1 MSQSRLRYVVMAVAL
16 ALVGLGPAGQTWS
29 EDTAIPGL
37 VDLSRLKVEIASA
50 VFLTSLDSDGAEFN
64 ETRPDQYRGLVVT
77 VRLTKPA
84 GSELTL
90 HPADFSLHYRR
101 AGGEYDV
108 APCHGISS
116 FSTAAEV
123 DRAMSFFSGGW
134 GSVSTGAST
143 LGADTVY
150 ADLFFQNMESDTREL
165 HVLVAQ
171 PVGARFATPGWSPE
185 TAPAGAEGGL
195 DGVWLDDSTGTRM
208 TIARDGTG
216 YAVTSAV
223 DDDGEVF
230 PVSNVRWDGSVL
242 RWTYD
247 VPSTDYRINWA
258 TVDLRGDRLETRWD
272 GTAGSGTE
280 VLHRVGDAT
289 PLVEAVPGTS
299 GAPLDGLGIRVVHV
313 DRRRADAEEAARRL
327 RALGATVELFETSD
341 SGNEAH
347 TGTLYVRSGY
357 RQLADA
363 VIDAAK
369 DLEPLE
375 AAEGTTFSP
384 GQQFNVWITR

>member
-1 MSQSRLRYVVMAVAL
+1 VSQLRHRYVVAAVAL
-16 ALVGLGPAGQTWS
+16 VLVGLGLTAQAGAQGES
-29 EDTAIPGL
+29 IPGV
-37 VDLSRLKVEIASA
+37 VDLSRVKVEIVSA
-50 VFLTSLDSDGAEFN
+50 LFVTSLDGAEAEFN

-77 VRLTKPA
+77 VRVVKPA
-84 GSELTL
+84 GHEVTL
-90 HPADFSLHYRR
+90 HPADLALHYRR
-101 AGGEYDV
+101 AGGDYDV
-108 APCHGISS
+108 APCHGISN
-116 FSTAAEV
+116 FSAVAEV
-123 DRAMSFFSGGW
+123 DRTMSFFSAGW
-134 GSVSTGAST
+134 GRVSTGVST

-150 ADLFFQNMESDTREL
+150 ADLFFQNMEPDTREL

-171 PVGARFATPGWSPE
+171 PVGARFTTPGWSPASP
-185 TAPAGAEGGL
+185 TAGAEGGL
-195 DGVWLDDSTGTRM
+195 AGVWLDDSTGTRM

-216 YAVTSAV
+216 YTVTSAV

-247 VPSTDYRINWA
+247 VPSTDYRINWT
-258 TVDLRGDRLETRWD
+258 TVDLRGDRLDTRWD

-280 VLHRVGDAT
+280 VLRRVGGAT

-327 RALGATVELFETSD
+327 RALGAAVELFETSD

-347 TGTLYVRSGY
+347 TGSLYVRSGY
-357 RQLADA
+357 RQLADV
-363 VIDAAK
+363 VIDAVK
-369 DLEPLE
+369 DLEPLG
-375 AAEGTTFSP
+375 ATEGTTFSP
-384 GQQFNVWITR
+384 GQQFNLWITR